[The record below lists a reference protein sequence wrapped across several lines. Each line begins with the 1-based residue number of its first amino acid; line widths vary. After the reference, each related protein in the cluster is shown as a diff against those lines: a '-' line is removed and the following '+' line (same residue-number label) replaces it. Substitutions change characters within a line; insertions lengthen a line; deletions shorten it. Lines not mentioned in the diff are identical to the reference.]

1 MNIHMIHLALIFSY
15 FSISNQKENME
26 NQYIEFHFIDEDTE
40 ELRNKLIN
48 LKLYS

>member
-1 MNIHMIHLALIFSY
+1 
-15 FSISNQKENME
+15 ME

>member
-1 MNIHMIHLALIFSY
+1 
-15 FSISNQKENME
+15 ME
-26 NQYIEFHFIDEDTE
+26 NQYIEFHFIDEDAE